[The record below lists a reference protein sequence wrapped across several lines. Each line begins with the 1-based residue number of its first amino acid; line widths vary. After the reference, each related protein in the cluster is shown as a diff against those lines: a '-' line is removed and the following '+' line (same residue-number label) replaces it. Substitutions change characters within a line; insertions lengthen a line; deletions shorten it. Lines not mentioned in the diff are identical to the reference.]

1 MRRRILIIAVAV
13 LVVAG
18 ATWGGIAWWHAH
30 QAAERAAADAAAG
43 AEALRD
49 ARRDVLTMNTMDYR
63 HMDTCWQ
70 AWLGVSTGTLHGQL
84 SQSAAVLTQ
93 QFQEQ
98 KLITSGTIMK
108 AEVSTADA
116 VAGTATIIGT
126 EDLHITN
133 SGTQAV
139 NHEGFRADL
148 SRTPTGW
155 RLTAFTTDPLNAA
168 G

>member
-1 MRRRILIIAVAV
+1 MRRILASLIIG

-18 ATWGGIAWWHAH
+18 ATWGGVAWWHAH

-43 AEALRD
+43 AAALRD

-63 HMDTCWQ
+63 QVSVDWQ

-98 KLITSGTIMK
+98 KLITSGTIIK
-108 AEVSTADA
+108 AEVAAADS

-126 EDLHITN
+126 EDLHIIN
-133 SGTQAV
+133 NGTPAV

-148 SRTPTGW
+148 SRTPGGW
-155 RLTAFTTDPLNAA
+155 RLTAFATDELNAA